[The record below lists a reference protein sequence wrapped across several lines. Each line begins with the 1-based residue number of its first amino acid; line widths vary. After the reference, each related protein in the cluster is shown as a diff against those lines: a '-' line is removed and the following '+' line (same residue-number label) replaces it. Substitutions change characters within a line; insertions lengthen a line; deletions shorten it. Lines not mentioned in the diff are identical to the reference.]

1 MIIAE
6 ELKSEREKRL
16 IKDHKKRMYDMR
28 FFGLEWQEIHQK
40 RWDENAGCNENI
52 CDCEELKKLKELDI
66 LYDDEN
72 GNIIVAY
79 VYDEELK
86 EKRMLNRK
94 ELDKL
99 KDGS

>member
-99 KDGS
+99 RNES

>member
-28 FFGLEWQEIHQK
+28 FFGLEWQETHQK

-99 KDGS
+99 RNES